1 MHTLRG
7 PLVFAAILV
16 VPLLACAGRG
26 GVPNGPSAAPTANVF
41 LRNSFDT
48 DPSVYLGRF
57 VPRNAVELDEGS
69 AMPLACTQYVT
80 HRFIEGGGVKI
91 TETMSVSTEVAAR
104 IGVPVVASTAGS
116 GSRTGEVKVEYTLTG
131 KMVAEVADPAAFN
144 DCCKAQPDQCTDR
157 FVGEFLQGTG
167 TVYREEARSVD
178 VAGKGTDP
186 QSGVNGQAAVSHQKQ
201 WAQAIEFPNPVYF
214 AFKVTQTPNIRT
226 TSSCGTWVD
235 NPPSAPD
242 AVYFVGMSRGKK
254 TERAAREGAARDAK
268 MKAYKSVGMAVPAG
282 PTGQPDPNANAAA
295 QQWAF
300 SMQIAETCVEVES
313 GGRRPRYVGRVLGV
327 LPPFQGYSGAP
338 ATPAYDPGMVV
349 PPMEVPPVEIPDVDM
364 PEMPETP
371 TEAWPEE
378 DGM

>member
-7 PLVFAAILV
+7 PLLFAAILV

-48 DPSVYLGRF
+48 DPSIYLGRF

-69 AMPLACTQYVT
+69 AMPLTCTQYVT
-80 HRFIEGGGVKI
+80 PRFIEGGGVKI

-104 IGVPVVASTAGS
+104 IGVPVVASAAGS
-116 GSRTGEVKVEYTLTG
+116 GSRTGEVKVEYVLTG
-131 KMVAEVADPAAFN
+131 KMVAEVSDPAAFN

-167 TVYREEARSVD
+167 TVYREEARAVD

-186 QSGVNGQAAVSHQKQ
+186 QSGVSGQAAVSHQKQ

-214 AFKVTQTPNIRT
+214 AFKVTQTPNNRA

-235 NPPSAPD
+235 SPPVEPGS
-242 AVYFVGMSRGKK
+242 VYFVGMSRDKK
-254 TERAAREGAARDAK
+254 NERAARDGATRTAK
-268 MKAYKSVGMAVPAG
+268 YEALKSIGSVPAG
-282 PTGQPDPNANAAA
+282 PDGLADPNAQAAVN
-295 QQWAF
+295 QWAM
-300 SMQIAETCVEVES
+300 SMQIVESCVEVEQ
-313 GGRRPRYVGRVLGV
+313 GGRGQRYVGRVLGK
-327 LPPFQGYSGAP
+327 LPEFPGFSGMPAAP
-338 ATPAYDPGMVV
+338 AHDPGVVV
-349 PPMEVPPVEIPDVDM
+349 PPMQLPPVEIPDIDM
-364 PEMPETP
+364 PDMPQMP
-371 TEAWPEE
+371 TED
-378 DGM
+378 DGI